1 VTLCITGVAHSSTS
15 GAQRTTAF
23 AREPHYNHGMRTVQL
38 FVTCL
43 VDTFFPEVGLA
54 MVNVLARAGCRVE
67 FPPDQTC
74 CGQPTF
80 NAGLR
85 ADARKIAQQAIRAF
99 EQAEGD
105 VVIPSGSCAHMI
117 RHNYAEL
124 FAGDEAWL
132 PRAQALASRTYEFT
146 EYLVDVLELTDTGA
160 LWDGPLTYHPT
171 CHLHR
176 GLGIDRQPRL
186 LLASIRGADV
196 RELPE
201 AQDCCGFGG
210 IFSVE
215 HPELSAEMLQRKIRN
230 LEATQSPTLVVCD
243 AGCLMHI
250 QGGLHR
256 NKLPQRVVHIAEVLN
271 HRGGES

>member
-1 VTLCITGVAHSSTS
+1 MH
-15 GAQRTTAF
+15 
-23 AREPHYNHGMRTVQL
+23 NVQL

-43 VDTFFPEVGLA
+43 VDTFFPDVGLS
-54 MVNVLARAGCRVE
+54 MVEVLRRLGVHVD
-67 FPPDQTC
+67 FPREQTC

-85 ADARKIAQQAIRAF
+85 TEARKIAIHTIRTF
-99 EQAEGD
+99 ERAPGD
-105 VVIPSGSCAHMI
+105 VVMPSGSCAHMI

-124 FAGDEAWL
+124 FADDPAW
-132 PRAQALASRTYEFT
+132 RARGRELAARTYEFT
-146 EYLVDVLELTDTGA
+146 EYLVDVLHFAELGA
-160 LWDGPLTYHPT
+160 HWDGPLTYHPT

-186 LLASIRGADV
+186 LLNHVHGAEL

-215 HPELSAEMLQRKIRN
+215 HPELSAEMLHRKMKN
-230 LEATQSPTLVVCD
+230 LETTGSPTLVVSD

-256 NKLPQRVVHIAEVLN
+256 NKMPQKVVHIAEVLN
-271 HRGGES
+271 HR

>member
-1 VTLCITGVAHSSTS
+1 
-15 GAQRTTAF
+15 
-23 AREPHYNHGMRTVQL
+23 M
-38 FVTCL
+38 
-43 VDTFFPEVGLA
+43 VD
-54 MVNVLARAGCRVE
+54 VLARAGASVE
-67 FPPDQTC
+67 FPPDQSC

-85 ADARKIAQQAIRAF
+85 ADARKIAEHTLRTF
-99 EQAEGD
+99 EQAQGD
-105 VVIPSGSCAHMI
+105 VVLPSGSCAHMI
-117 RHNYAEL
+117 RHKYAEL
-124 FAGDEAWL
+124 FADDPAWL
-132 PRAQALASRTYEFT
+132 PRARALAARTYEFT
-146 EYLVDVLELTDTGA
+146 EYLVDVLHVTDFGA
-160 LWDGPLTYHPT
+160 HWDGPLTYHPT

-176 GLGIDRQPRL
+176 GLGIDRQPRM
-186 LLASIRGADV
+186 LLAGVQGAQV

-215 HPELSAEMLQRKIRN
+215 HPELSAEMLKRKLRN

-256 NKLPQRVVHIAEVLN
+256 NRMPQRVVHIAEVLN
-271 HRGGES
+271 HMESGS

>member
-1 VTLCITGVAHSSTS
+1 
-15 GAQRTTAF
+15 
-23 AREPHYNHGMRTVQL
+23 MRTVQL

-43 VDTFFPEVGLA
+43 VDTFFPEVGTA
-54 MVNVLARAGCRVE
+54 MVDVLRRAGVQVD

-85 ADARKIAQQAIRAF
+85 ADARKIAEHTIKVF
-99 EQAEGD
+99 ERTSGD
-105 VVIPSGSCAHMI
+105 VVVPSGSCAHMI

-124 FAGDEAWL
+124 FATDPAWL
-132 PRAQALASRTYEFT
+132 PRAQALAARTFEFT
-146 EYLVDVLELTDTGA
+146 EYLVDVLHVSDVGA
-160 LWDGPLTYHPT
+160 HWDGPLTYHPT

-186 LLASIRGADV
+186 LLASVGGAET

-215 HPELSAEMLQRKIRN
+215 HPELSAEMLRRKIRN
-230 LEATQSPTLVVCD
+230 LDATQAPTLVVCD

-256 NKLPQRVVHIAEVLN
+256 QKMPQRVVHIAEVLN
-271 HRGGES
+271 HH

>member
-1 VTLCITGVAHSSTS
+1 MPA
-15 GAQRTTAF
+15 
-23 AREPHYNHGMRTVQL
+23 VQL

-43 VDTFFPEVGLA
+43 IDTFFPEVGMA
-54 MVNVLARAGCRVE
+54 MVDVLQRAGAAVD
-67 FPPDQTC
+67 FPRDQTC

-85 ADARKIAQQAIRAF
+85 ADARKIAEHTIRTF
-99 EQAEGD
+99 EHTGGD
-105 VVIPSGSCAHMI
+105 VVLPSGSCAHMI

-124 FAGDEAWL
+124 FADDAAWL
-132 PRAQALASRTYEFT
+132 PRAQALAARTFEFT
-146 EYLVDVLELTDTGA
+146 EYLVDVLHVTDFGA
-160 LWDGPLTYHPT
+160 RWDGPLTYHPT

-176 GLGIDRQPRL
+176 GLGIDRQPRM
-186 LLASIRGADV
+186 LLANIKGAEV

-215 HPELSAEMLQRKIRN
+215 HPELSAEMLKRKIRN
-230 LEATQSPTLVVCD
+230 LEATASPTLVVCD

-256 NKLPQRVVHIAEVLN
+256 NRMPQRVVHIAEVLN
-271 HRGGES
+271 HTDAAS

>member
-1 VTLCITGVAHSSTS
+1 M
-15 GAQRTTAF
+15 Q
-23 AREPHYNHGMRTVQL
+23 TVQL

-43 VDTFFPEVGLA
+43 VDTFFPDVGEA
-54 MVNVLARAGCRVE
+54 MVAVLNRAGVNVD

-74 CGQPTF
+74 CGQPVF

-85 ADARKIAQQAIRAF
+85 TEARRIAEHTIQTF
-99 EQAEGD
+99 EAVPGD
-105 VVIPSGSCAHMI
+105 VVLPSGSCAHMI

-124 FAGDEAWL
+124 FAGDPTWL
-132 PRAQALASRTYEFT
+132 PRANALAERTYEFT
-146 EYLVDVLELTDTGA
+146 EYLVDVLQITDLQA
-160 LWDGPLTYHPT
+160 RWDGPLTYHPT

-176 GLGIDRQPRL
+176 GLGIDRQPRA
-186 LLASIRGADV
+186 LLAKVHGSELC
-196 RELPE
+196 ELPE

-215 HPELSAEMLQRKIRN
+215 HPELSAEMLKRKIGN
-230 LEATQSPTLVVCD
+230 LERTRSPTLVVCD

-256 NKLPQRVVHIAEVLN
+256 RGLHQKVVHIAQVLN
-271 HRGGES
+271 QIGPGPDMGVKQP